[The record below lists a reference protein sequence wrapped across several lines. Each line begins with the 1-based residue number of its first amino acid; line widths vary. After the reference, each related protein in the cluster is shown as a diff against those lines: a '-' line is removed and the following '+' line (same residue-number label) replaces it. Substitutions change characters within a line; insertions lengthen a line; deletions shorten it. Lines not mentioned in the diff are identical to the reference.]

1 MASREM
7 NKMNLIDLLKAFL
20 VIAIM
25 AGCIMFFIIRLADY
39 ADQQALNEV
48 YGDPAAGYT
57 VEYRIF

>member
-1 MASREM
+1 
-7 NKMNLIDLLKAFL
+7 MNLIDLLKAFL

-48 YGDPAAGYT
+48 YGHDAAIVSSAYMCNLN
-57 VEYRIF
+57 